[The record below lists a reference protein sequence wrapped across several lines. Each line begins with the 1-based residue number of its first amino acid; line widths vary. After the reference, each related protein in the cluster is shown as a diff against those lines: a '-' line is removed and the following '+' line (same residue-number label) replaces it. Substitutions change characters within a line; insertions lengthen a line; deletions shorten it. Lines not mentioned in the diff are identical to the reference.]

1 MMTGLQMEIIL
12 VFNASFKTNY
22 ATANRLTL
30 EINKKRKS
38 DRQVT
43 SDEVYFACLN
53 LMAENKLVKLTSFK
67 LKDCNDK

>member
-1 MMTGLQMEIIL
+1 MTGLQMEILL
-12 VFNASFKTNY
+12 VFDVHFKSSY
-22 ATANRLTL
+22 ATADRLTL

-43 SDEVYFACLN
+43 SEEVYFACLN